1 MAQQGSELN
10 QLQAALSAL
19 QAALSL
25 KLSAVPLSLDMCCDL
40 MLLLIDV
47 AQVSVRSFVMDSMQ
61 KRISFWLWVC
71 RGNMLQARLAP
82 SVAGV
87 CLIMHGDA
95 SFGSCLTLPP
105 PPSKPCV
112 PCAKLRCL
120 QPAAMCPFGCDKDWQ
135 QSPARDA
142 SSSAMPRS
150 VACPCFSSL
159 EEPNSSVMCRCW
171 QACDRKQAGVRAQ
184 QRCPIAQSHWLS
196 ARSCMQPAQRL
207 QNQSSHGL
215 SS

>member
-1 MAQQGSELN
+1 MLCAGNENVIEVAREGDLTALLLDMSELALCRVSNPELSGGVMAQQGSELN

-95 SFGSCLTLPP
+95 SFGSCLTPP
-105 PPSKPCV
+105 PPPPNHVSPVQNCGASSLPPCV
-112 PCAKLRCL
+112 HLVVIKIGSNHLPETQAVQPCLGQWHAHVS
-120 QPAAMCPFGCDKDWQ
+120 QAW
-135 QSPARDA
+135 
-142 SSSAMPRS
+142 RS
-150 VACPCFSSL
+150 L
-159 EEPNSSVMCRCW
+159 TH
-171 QACDRKQAGVRAQ
+171 Q
-184 QRCPIAQSHWLS
+184 
-196 ARSCMQPAQRL
+196 
-207 QNQSSHGL
+207 
-215 SS
+215 